1 MHPVTNSSNKSISYA
16 LGRVSRLK
24 RRSDFLRAAKGA
36 KAAMP
41 GLVLQARAG
50 PAPEA
55 ASRVGF
61 TVTRKVGNAVARNRA
76 KRRLRAIADAL
87 LPGKSRA
94 GFDYVLIGRAATL
107 TRDFSALREDLQKAL
122 ARVHQENSK

>member
-1 MHPVTNSSNKSISYA
+1 M
-16 LGRVSRLK
+16 RLK
-24 RRSDFLRAAKGA
+24 QRADFLRAAKGA

-55 ASRVGF
+55 AARVGF

-94 GFDYVLIGRAATL
+94 GFDYVLVGRTATL
-107 TRDFSALREDLQKAL
+107 TRNFSALREDLQKAL